1 MELKER
7 NHPEAKI
14 KLLTPLFISGLVIFI
29 ATSILFS
36 LDSIEDIINADG
48 DKGEAVFFGLA
59 LVLLLGFV
67 MSFRGLTSWL
77 NQQSSIV
84 KLSARLGLC
93 LICVLT
99 FPSMGS
105 IFGLLGV
112 IGTFTNFGRSG
123 SGSGS
128 GSLGGG
134 GGGCGGGCG
143 GCGGGG

>member
-1 MELKER
+1 MKLEEQD
-7 NHPEAKI
+7 NPEAKI

-36 LDSIEDIINADG
+36 LDSIEDIIHAGGNKG
-48 DKGEAVFFGLA
+48 DAVFVGLA

-67 MSFRGLTSWL
+67 ISFRGLTSWL
-77 NQQSSIV
+77 SQQSSIV
-84 KLSARLGLC
+84 KLLARLGIC

-112 IGTFTNFGRSG
+112 IGTFGLLSLFGG

-128 GSLGGG
+128 GGG

>member
-1 MELKER
+1 MKTSKHLKLKEQD
-7 NHPEAKI
+7 HPEAKI

-36 LDSIEDIINADG
+36 LDSIEDIIHAGGNKG
-48 DKGEAVFFGLA
+48 DAVLFGLG
-59 LVLLLGFV
+59 LVLFLGFV
-67 MSFRGLTSWL
+67 ILFFGLTSWL

-84 KLSARLGLC
+84 KLLARLGIC

-112 IGTFTNFGRSG
+112 IGTFGLSLFGG
-123 SGSGS
+123 SG
-128 GSLGGG
+128 GGRG
-134 GGGCGGGCG
+134 RAPASAAPCPPRR
-143 GCGGGG
+143 

>member
-1 MELKER
+1 MELKEQD
-7 NHPEAKI
+7 HPEAKI
-14 KLLTPLFISGLVIFI
+14 KLLTPLFISGLFIFI

-36 LDSIEDIINADG
+36 LDSIGDIINAG
-48 DKGEAVFFGLA
+48 GNKGEAVFFGLA

-105 IFGLLGV
+105 IVGLLGV
-112 IGTFTNFGRSG
+112 IGTFTNFGR